1 MSSRQ
6 RLFPRAGRSEKSS
19 AEAATPLQAPTVP
32 RDRPSGMRLRSE
44 GVDLRCDLASED
56 RDAILALA
64 GELGRLAADLWFDG
78 KLDALPACEEPDEE
92 DE

>member
-1 MSSRQ
+1 
-6 RLFPRAGRSEKSS
+6 
-19 AEAATPLQAPTVP
+19 
-32 RDRPSGMRLRSE
+32 MRLRSE